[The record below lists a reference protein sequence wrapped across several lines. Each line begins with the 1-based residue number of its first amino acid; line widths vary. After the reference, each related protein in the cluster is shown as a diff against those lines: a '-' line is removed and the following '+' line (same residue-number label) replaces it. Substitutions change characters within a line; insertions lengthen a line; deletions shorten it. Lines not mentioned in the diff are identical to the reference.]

1 MKVNALKWA
10 VWSENEFSKPRVL
23 AYFSRENDA
32 LEFAVTRKGKNV
44 RYGLTK
50 ELELLRIRS
59 AYDE

>member
-10 VWSENEFSKPRVL
+10 VWSVNEHSKPRVL

-32 LEFAVTRKGKNV
+32 LEFAITRKGKNV
-44 RYGLTK
+44 RYGLT
-50 ELELLRIRS
+50 EELLRVRR